1 MDPTRLEAVWAL
13 FKVDQLVVVV
23 NMARS
28 CCSWWPAPR
37 LEPSTGPA
45 ASHLSSGCIPSPR
58 WRRRAGR
65 AAVDRTDEPAGRA
78 HARRARARSGCS
90 ASLSL
95 TRRGPGARGR
105 ARALSR
111 ARLQVTE
118 RVFLD
123 ISFGDEPAGRLDIEL
138 FGKDAPNAAANFA
151 QLCASGRYAGS
162 NVYRVVSPY
171 NFAGGDIAGGGDG
184 CVKTQACVS
193 ALGANGGPFAPD
205 GYAIE
210 HSVGARPRRA
220 GSTATRL
227 AIRRDAR
234 RRRALGR
241 RSPRCSVAD
250 RAVAR
255 AAQAHEQVKVKPPSN
270 KPVVPVRI
278 TGSGVYKE

>member
-1 MDPTRLEAVWAL
+1 MI
-13 FKVDQLVVVV
+13 
-23 NMARS
+23 
-28 CCSWWPAPR
+28 C
-37 LEPSTGPA
+37 
-45 ASHLSSGCIPSPR
+45 
-58 WRRRAGR
+58 
-65 AAVDRTDEPAGRA
+65 
-78 HARRARARSGCS
+78 RRAR
-90 ASLSL
+90 
-95 TRRGPGARGR
+95 
-105 ARALSR
+105 LSR
-111 ARLQVTE
+111 PSISHRVGAPARFVSQVTE

-210 HSVGARPRRA
+210 HSVGALVSYARGLNGDIDSRFVV
-220 GSTATRL
+220 TL
-227 AIRRDAR
+227 ADDAR
-234 RRRALGR
+234 WADGR
-241 RSPRCSVAD
+241 YEAFGRVTAPSRELL
-250 RAVAR
+250 AR
-255 AAQAHEQVKVKPPSN
+255 IEQVKVKPPSN

-278 TGSGVYKE
+278 TGSGIYKD